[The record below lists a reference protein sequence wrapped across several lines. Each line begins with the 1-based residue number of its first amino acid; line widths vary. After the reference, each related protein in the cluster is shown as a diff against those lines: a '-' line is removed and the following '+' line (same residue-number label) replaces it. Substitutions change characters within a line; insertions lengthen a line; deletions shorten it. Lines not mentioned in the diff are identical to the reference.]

1 MGPRVLLLLFSPME
15 PKRSADTC
23 MQSCNHAIMQSSNQR
38 ISLTAHRRGAT
49 KPYPLPRRAGQ
60 QDSRSLVPMNLG
72 PMFSPD

>member
-23 MQSCNHAIMQSSNQR
+23 MQSMQSCNQAIRR

-49 KPYPLPRRAGQ
+49 KPYPLPDGQ
-60 QDSRSLVPMNLG
+60 VSRT
-72 PMFSPD
+72 PDLWCR